1 MLYGLN
7 SEAKAILKY
16 ENDTG
21 RKVRSSGLWV
31 NPKFPFLGCSPDGLV
46 GDDTVIEIKSL
57 KIFKE
62 YSVQTVTAS
71 TSPVPKEV
79 LSRQCFRVQEGKCIL
94 KKSHA
99 YYYQCQHIL
108 LVTERK
114 FIDFI
119 LYAES
124 GPDSVE
130 KIERDEPLIS
140 KILEFLTALWTRVIA
155 PEIFEM
161 RVPRDLLPFI
171 LPETNKDTLDD
182 MDTNECDISSSALP
196 GDHNESMDSYVS
208 QSSSQA
214 KPAVRS
220 HTQEELYAAEALLCA
235 FTTPTCTSSII
246 NQGSGLTFFPGVA

>member
-1 MLYGLN
+1 MRGNFEAQLKITYENYDLGDPSTLHQKVNIMCENLTTAHLMEIPGTEGQSNSERWFSERWCCLTASKCLPAYRLGKLIVEKNPNAPVYVFKFISHNIWGIDSKPFQSFWMLYGLN
-7 SEAKAILKY
+7 SEAKVILKY

-21 RKVRSSGLWV
+21 RKVCSSGFWV

-46 GDDTVIEIKSL
+46 GDDTVIKIKSL

-62 YSVQTVTAS
+62 YSVQTVTTS

-130 KIERDEPLIS
+130 K
-140 KILEFLTALWTRVIA
+140 
-155 PEIFEM
+155 
-161 RVPRDLLPFI
+161 
-171 LPETNKDTLDD
+171 N
-182 MDTNECDISSSALP
+182 
-196 GDHNESMDSYVS
+196 
-208 QSSSQA
+208 
-214 KPAVRS
+214 
-220 HTQEELYAAEALLCA
+220 
-235 FTTPTCTSSII
+235 
-246 NQGSGLTFFPGVA
+246 